1 MATERIR
8 TSLGKSYFN
17 EGTVRE
23 LKEEKFVLDKSR
35 RFYLLDVI
43 PMGAVRMTVSDK
55 WKTNPNHADPRKRQ
69 RKAVQDYFAFKN
81 KLQWECNIL
90 KFELGSQI
98 EIVFFIPMP
107 DSWSEKKKEKMNGTP
122 HKQRPDCDNVIKAVQ
137 DTLLKE
143 DGNVWS
149 VNAKKY
155 WAYNGSILVYC

>member
-1 MATERIR
+1 MAAERIR
-8 TSLGKSYFN
+8 TSIGKSYFN
-17 EGTVRE
+17 EGTVKE
-23 LKEEKFVLDKSR
+23 LKEDKFVLDKSR

-69 RKAVQDYFAFKN
+69 RKAVQSYFAFKN
-81 KLQWECNIL
+81 KLQWECSLL
-90 KFELGSQI
+90 KFELGCEI
-98 EIVFFIPMP
+98 EVVFFMPMP
-107 DSWSEKKKEKMNGTP
+107 ESWSGKKKEKMNGFP
-122 HKQRPDCDNVIKAVQ
+122 HKQRSDCDNLVKSLQ

-155 WAYNGSILVYC
+155 WAYNGSILIYC